1 MDVAR
6 DTTRVLTGCVSIGYP
21 ANYSRAGGGKGGGG
35 GVYLSMKEFAFVGK
49 VNGSRQA
56 EVKVLFHHPRVIGGA
71 AGERF
76 GSSSP
81 LRMRWDG
88 GITKMTKMAGL
99 TGRLSRISAT
109 PGGLFGRLV
118 FNGGSVEWRVNGG
131 GGLFHRN
138 SRGKGSFCASVVM
151 PAMLSP
157 APPRR
162 RVVCFCVILDNQS
175 LWSTCSPSPTIGEL
189 GARLFASRAIR

>member
-1 MDVAR
+1 M
-6 DTTRVLTGCVSIGYP
+6 
-21 ANYSRAGGGKGGGG
+21 
-35 GVYLSMKEFAFVGK
+35 
-49 VNGSRQA
+49 NGSRQA

-81 LRMRWDG
+81 LRMRWDEK
-88 GITKMTKMAGL
+88 ITKMTKMAGL

-131 GGLFHRN
+131 WRTL
-138 SRGKGSFCASVVM
+138 SSKQSGKGELLCKCRDASN
-151 PAMLSP
+151 AISRSP
-157 APPRR
+157 ATARGVFLCDPR
-162 RVVCFCVILDNQS
+162 
-175 LWSTCSPSPTIGEL
+175 
-189 GARLFASRAIR
+189 